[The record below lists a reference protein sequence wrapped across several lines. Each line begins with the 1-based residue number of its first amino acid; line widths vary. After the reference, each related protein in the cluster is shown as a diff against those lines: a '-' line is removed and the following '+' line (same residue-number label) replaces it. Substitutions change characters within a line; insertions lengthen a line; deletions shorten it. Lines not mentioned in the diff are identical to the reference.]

1 MSEVQQNR
9 VQEVQI
15 GASHS
20 GQRIDN
26 YLMTRLKGVP
36 RTRIYRILRKGEVRV
51 NRGRVKP
58 DYRLQ
63 DGDVVRIP
71 PVRVAPEKTATP
83 SGGLVAAV
91 SDSII
96 HEDKRLLVLN
106 KPSGIAV
113 HGGSGVS
120 FGVIEALRAARPD
133 APFLELAHRL
143 DRETSGCLVI
153 AKRRSALR
161 AFHTLLR
168 DGGIEKRYLALVK
181 GRWKGGARRVE
192 APLRKNTLK
201 SGERIVRVEPDGKPA
216 LSIFEPVTVYG
227 DSSLVQVNLITGRT
241 HQVRVHAAHIG
252 HPLAGDDKYGDRVFN
267 RAMAGVGLK
276 RLFLHASSLSFTLPL
291 EEGAPVEVS
300 APLPEELRRV
310 LNELEGE

>member
-1 MSEVQQNR
+1 MSQVEQNR
-9 VQEVQI
+9 VQEVEI
-15 GASHS
+15 DASHS

-26 YLMTRLKGVP
+26 YLLTRLKGVP

-58 DYRLQ
+58 DYRLCT
-63 DGDVVRIP
+63 GDVVRIP
-71 PVRVAPEKTATP
+71 PVRVALPKGGTP
-83 SGGLVAAV
+83 SPGLVAAV
-91 SDSII
+91 SDSVIY
-96 HEDKRLLVLN
+96 EDKRLIVLD

-120 FGVIEALRAARPD
+120 FGIIEALRAARPD

-143 DRETSGCLVI
+143 DRDTSGCLVI

-161 AFHTLLR
+161 AFHALLR
-168 DGGIEKRYLALVK
+168 GGGIEKRYLALVK
-181 GRWKGGARRVE
+181 GQWQGGTRRVE

-201 SGERIVRVEPDGKPA
+201 SGERIVRVDPAGKAA
-216 LSIFEPVTVYG
+216 LSLFEPVAIYG

-252 HPLAGDDKYGDRVFN
+252 HPLAGDGKYGDPAFN
-267 RAMAGVGLK
+267 RAMAARGLK
-276 RLFLHASSLSFTLPL
+276 RLFLHASALSFTLPL
-291 EEGAPVEVS
+291 EGTVPVSVS
-300 APLPEELRRV
+300 APLGAELRRV
-310 LNELEGE
+310 LDELEGE

>member
-1 MSEVQQNR
+1 MSEVEHNR
-9 VQEVQI
+9 VQEVEI

-26 YLMTRLKGVP
+26 YLLTRLKGVP

-58 DYRLQ
+58 DYRLCK
-63 DGDVVRIP
+63 GDVVRIP
-71 PVRVAPEKTATP
+71 PVRVAPPKGGAP
-83 SGGLVAAV
+83 SNGMVAAV
-91 SDSII
+91 SESII
-96 HEDKRLLVLN
+96 YEDKKLLVLD
-106 KPSGIAV
+106 KPAGIAV

-143 DRETSGCLVI
+143 DRDTSGCLVI

-168 DGGIEKRYLALVK
+168 DGGIEKRYLALVR
-181 GRWKGGARRVE
+181 GRWQGGARRVE

-201 SGERIVRVEPDGKPA
+201 SGERVVRVDPAGKSA
-216 LSIFEPVTVYG
+216 LSIFEPVAIYG

-252 HPLAGDDKYGDRVFN
+252 HPLAGDGKYGDQAFN
-267 RAMAGVGLK
+267 RLMAARGLK
-276 RLFLHASSLSFTLPL
+276 RLFLHASSLSFTLAL
-291 EEGAPVEVS
+291 EGAAPVEIS
-300 APLPEELRRV
+300 APLSAELRRV
-310 LNELEGE
+310 LDELEGE

>member
-1 MSEVQQNR
+1 MSELEQSR
-9 VQEVQI
+9 VQEVRI
-15 GASHS
+15 TASHS

-26 YLMTRLKGVP
+26 YLLTRLKGVP
-36 RTRIYRILRKGEVRV
+36 RTRIYRIVRKGEVRV

-58 DYRLQ
+58 DYRLRE
-63 DGDVVRIP
+63 GDVVRIP
-71 PVRVAPEKTATP
+71 PVRVAPEKAGAP
-83 SGGLVAAV
+83 SDGLVAAV
-91 SDSII
+91 SSSII
-96 HEDKRLLVLN
+96 YEDKRLLVLD

-143 DRETSGCLVI
+143 DRDTSGCLVV

-168 DGGIEKRYLALVK
+168 DGGINKRYLALVK
-181 GRWKGGARRVE
+181 GRWEGGARRVE

-201 SGERIVRVEPDGKPA
+201 SGERIVRVDPEGKPA
-216 LSIFEPVTVYG
+216 LSIFEPVAVYG
-227 DSSLVQVNLITGRT
+227 DSSLVQVDLITGRT
-241 HQVRVHAAHIG
+241 HQVRVHGAHIG

-267 RAMAGVGLK
+267 RAMAGRGLK
-276 RLFLHASSLSFTLPL
+276 RLFLHASSLGFTLPL
-291 EEGAPVEVS
+291 EEAAPVEVS
-300 APLPEELRRV
+300 APLSAELRRV
-310 LNELEGE
+310 LDELEEE